1 MLVNRSPDHKPH
13 ESRAS
18 IRCIFCPGQSLCM
31 PAAFQY
37 PRIHTCP
44 HPPTRPYWP
53 PAGSWH
59 RRAILL
65 VSMTC
70 KLYKGRVLL
79 IFLVIFTLPLQMLP
93 RARSL
98 HRSRHLMARR
108 PPCVRRL
115 APTHASASRPPK
127 NIVSG
132 DSGSVRDSG
141 AVSGGA
147 HVEYPNGVQRGV
159 EPAAAARLSGA
170 GHPYLVRSKAMGTSQ
185 RRAARRPGI
194 RHGRVAN
201 HPRWPCRLDHDH
213 ARACVGGKAPQE
225 AAPVGAASSGHLT
238 VGLLRRLRPQPLG
251 PAGRATLWRARSLLH
266 RDLHPI
272 PLMQTREH
280 PLRGFELQAVAI
292 RRP

>member
-1 MLVNRSPDHKPH
+1 
-13 ESRAS
+13 
-18 IRCIFCPGQSLCM
+18 M

-37 PRIHTCP
+37 PRIDTCP

-79 IFLVIFTLPLQMLP
+79 IFLVIFTLPPQMLP

-147 HVEYPNGVQRGV
+147 HVEYPDGVRRGA
-159 EPAAAARLSGA
+159 EPAAVTRLSGA
-170 GHPYLVRSKAMGTSQ
+170 GHPYMMISKETGTSQ
-185 RRAARRPGI
+185 RRAAKRPGI
-194 RHGRVAN
+194 RHGRVTN
-201 HPRWPCRLDHDH
+201 HP
-213 ARACVGGKAPQE
+213 
-225 AAPVGAASSGHLT
+225 
-238 VGLLRRLRPQPLG
+238 
-251 PAGRATLWRARSLLH
+251 
-266 RDLHPI
+266 
-272 PLMQTREH
+272 
-280 PLRGFELQAVAI
+280 
-292 RRP
+292 